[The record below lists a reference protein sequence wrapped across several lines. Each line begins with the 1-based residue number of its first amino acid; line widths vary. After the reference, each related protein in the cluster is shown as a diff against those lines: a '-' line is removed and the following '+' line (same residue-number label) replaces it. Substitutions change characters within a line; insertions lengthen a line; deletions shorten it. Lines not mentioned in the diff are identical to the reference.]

1 MRETLSSD
9 AHRFVSNDIDLLAPI
24 GGDNPA
30 GPSLRAEAVYQQIKL
45 ARFEEDD
52 VPQGDWKRE
61 RKVADYVQVV
71 RLATDV
77 LARQS
82 KDLQVAAWLTE
93 AWTRREGFAGLGR
106 GIELLRNLLDRF
118 WEHVH
123 PEPEDGDLEVRAA
136 PLEWVELYLGP
147 CVRAVPLTLGG
158 HGLAAYRESRS
169 VGSEE
174 AVRSD
179 SARHAE
185 WQAAVAAGKVS
196 ADAFDAGLEKTSVS
210 WLRARCAELD
220 AAMAGLDALAALCE
234 ERFGD
239 VAPRFVKLRETLQE
253 VRHAAGQLLARRQ
266 DTAGAPDDSPEAS
279 TPEAAPSAEPA
290 DPEGADAASGNPE
303 ILGAD
308 HAPVADGAAPTAIA
322 MTTDAPRNAGPPASR
337 EEAAARLAELARWL
351 RAQRPAHP
359 APYLVLRGLRWGEL
373 RAGGAEVDPR
383 LLEAPPTAERV
394 RLKTLALDERWAE
407 LLEAAEEVMA
417 APYGR
422 GWLDLQ
428 RYVAAA
434 CAALGPEYDAVRAAV
449 AGALRGLL
457 AELPAL
463 PAMTLMD
470 DTPTANAETRAWLEQ
485 AGIVPA
491 DGAELPAPVLP
502 AGAAEERA
510 RARAAAG
517 EPHKAVEILSA
528 AAAGERSAR
537 ARFLLRARAAEV
549 MVDAEMET
557 VALPILRELAEQS
570 QRHALDEWEAG
581 DVAARPL
588 ATLYRCL
595 EKTGDGAGE
604 RDALY
609 LRICRLDPLLAI
621 RLREEAHAAA

>member
-1 MRETLSSD
+1 LRETLSSD

-136 PLEWVELYLGP
+136 PLE
-147 CVRAVPLTLGG
+147 
-158 HGLAAYRESRS
+158 S

-196 ADAFDAGLEKTSVS
+196 ADAFDAGLEKTPVS

-234 ERFGD
+234 ERFGE

-266 DTAGAPDDSPEAS
+266 ESPGAPGDQPEEHTSAASAGTAEPPNSAGAEAPGPAVGEPEIPEA
-279 TPEAAPSAEPA
+279 
-290 DPEGADAASGNPE
+290 EGAP
-303 ILGAD
+303 L
-308 HAPVADGAAPTAIA
+308 ADGDAPTAI
-322 MTTDAPRNAGPPASR
+322 TIDAVRNAGPPASR
-337 EEAAARLAELARWL
+337 EEAAARLAALARWL
-351 RAQRPAHP
+351 RAQRPADP

-434 CAALGPEYDAVRAAV
+434 CAALGPEYDAVRAA
-449 AGALRGLL
+449 AGGALRGLL

-491 DGAELPAPVLP
+491 DGADLPAPVLP
-502 AGAAEERA
+502 MGAAEERA

-517 EPHKAVEILSA
+517 EPHKAVEILAA

-549 MVDAEMET
+549 MVDAEMEA
-557 VALPILRELAEQS
+557 VALPILRELAEQA